1 MAAPRVTE
9 STVVVDGQTLFYRDA
24 APGQGSPKLT
34 VLLLHGIRFSSDTW
48 LQLQTLAKLAE
59 AGYRAVAIDLP
70 GDFSLLR
77 LRAGALEG
85 GRGPST
91 RGPAGAGGFPER
103 CLGGAAPGSGRG
115 GQPVAQRHVLA
126 ALPLPAQPAAQG
138 LRARG
143 AHLHREIPGGA
154 VCPHQNAHAHRARG
168 AGCGAGAR
176 QPGHAAAPPRAPGA
190 GAAGRRARLLPGPA
204 RRVAPRAP
212 GLPAAAGVS
221 ATGQRRGTTAVPPLT
236 TPSRLLSLPAPASA
250 PLAPSGPNKTPS
262 SATTFPPPSS
272 LEPCHF
278 VLPLGPAS
286 FLLAPPPPQ
295 WPRLLLSIPSPSMP
309 H

>member
-70 GDFSLLR
+70 D
-77 LRAGALEG
+77 
-85 GRGPST
+85 
-91 RGPAGAGGFPER
+91 
-103 CLGGAAPGSGRG
+103 
-115 GQPVAQRHVLA
+115 
-126 ALPLPAQPAAQG
+126 
-138 LRARG
+138 
-143 AHLHREIPGGA
+143 
-154 VCPHQNAHAHRARG
+154 AHAHRARG